1 MTTSTLTLAALIPSL
16 ILNVGLLYL
25 YFRSQRDMKKLRESY
40 HRVLFELGKMRLQ
53 AQTGLREI
61 YQNIQKSQENVENIL
76 KTLQSAGEVEK

>member
-40 HRVLFELGKMRLQ
+40 HRAIFELEKMRSDVR
-53 AQTGLREI
+53 REL
-61 YQNIQKSQENVENIL
+61 QNILENLQKHREGVETLL
-76 KTLQSAGEVEK
+76 KTLQSEDEVKK